1 MDVGDQVRTVF
12 PEVTS
17 SAHRDLLISGLT
29 LFREVGFHGTS
40 TRAIARGAGVSD
52 AALYVHYPS
61 KAALLLDLALAGHVS
76 VLKAVRE
83 AMARART
90 DPRSRVLAFMEAF
103 ATWHADHSALARVV
117 QYELHALEEPGRSK
131 IVALRRE
138 FELLLR
144 AELRAGVETG
154 AFRLVSLEA
163 TELALLSMA
172 IDIARWFGIGRTP
185 DPRRLGAAYS
195 EICNRMLGRP
205 AGSRGSRASG
215 LASTAPPLPGGAR
228 PREGTT

>member
-1 MDVGDQVRTVF
+1 
-12 PEVTS
+12 
-17 SAHRDLLISGLT
+17 
-29 LFREVGFHGTS
+29 
-40 TRAIARGAGVSD
+40 
-52 AALYVHYPS
+52 
-61 KAALLLDLALAGHVS
+61 VS
-76 VLKAVRE
+76 VLNAVRE
-83 AMARART
+83 AMAQARA
-90 DPRSRVLAFMEAF
+90 DPRSRVLAFMTAF
-103 ATWHADHSALARVV
+103 TTWHADHSALARVV

-138 FELLLR
+138 FALLLR
-144 AELRAGVETG
+144 TELSAGVENG

-195 EICNRMLGRP
+195 EICNRMLGCP
-205 AGSRGSRASG
+205 AGAPGPGPAVRTPAAS
-215 LASTAPPLPGGAR
+215 PRRGGAR